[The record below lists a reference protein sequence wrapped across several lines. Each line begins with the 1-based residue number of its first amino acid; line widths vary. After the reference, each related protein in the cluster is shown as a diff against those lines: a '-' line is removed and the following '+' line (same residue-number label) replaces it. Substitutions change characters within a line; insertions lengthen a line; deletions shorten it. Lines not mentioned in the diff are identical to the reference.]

1 MKTEDYS
8 QGDAFQAEKRTIFSR
23 EWLPICADA
32 QVAKRGD
39 FFTATVG
46 GWGVVAVR
54 DQTGTVRVL
63 RNACRHQNMPVVGV
77 PSGNCQSFRCRFHG
91 WTYDLAGK
99 FLSAPP
105 PVAPADPRSPDVNLR
120 SLAVGLEAGIV
131 FFSLDSQGTAPTLGT
146 LPAYGGTIATD
157 IDCNWKVSVEHLL
170 AGRPEHSADFV
181 WHWPLLGLR
190 RAGKLAIAEQ
200 VVPHTF
206 LRTRLLTHVFGGAPE
221 DHARSTR
228 TIKHVCERLQA
239 DRNADVPQPP
249 RPGLHPAASLTIKI
263 CRLRLRRRQDLLH
276 RMKSVHGC
284 RHFFS
289 MVRPTARP
297 KIRRTHS
304 EVLP

>member
-23 EWLPICADA
+23 EWLPVCAEA
-32 QVAKRGD
+32 QLAKPGD

-63 RNACRHQNMPVVGV
+63 RNACRHQNMPVVGA
-77 PSGNCQSFRCRFHG
+77 PAGNCESFRCRFHG
-91 WTYDLAGK
+91 WTYDLAGG

-131 FFSLDSQGTAPTLGT
+131 FFSLDSQGTAPKLGT

-239 DRNADVPQPP
+239 DRNAGFLATDQGSLLETFHSRLAQAYTEP
-249 RPGLHPAASLTIKI
+249 RH
-263 CRLRLRRRQDLLH
+263 
-276 RMKSVHGC
+276 
-284 RHFFS
+284 
-289 MVRPTARP
+289 
-297 KIRRTHS
+297 
-304 EVLP
+304 